1 MQTAF
6 IVITSILFTVFLFST
21 LQDPRRFRNG
31 LFFFAFLTSFAITL
45 LVKYHDTPAGAVI
58 GIAIVLL
65 ILFLVL
71 IVPLLLIING
81 FQMLKKEGHSF
92 SNLLSMFF
100 GMTIFFGEFALFAS
114 YFDSYQS
121 TPLIR
126 GLLFA
131 TGYGIF
137 YASIIFLCFMFYT
150 WIIKILPRRVDY
162 DYVIVLG
169 SGLING
175 DRVSRLL
182 SDRIDRGIAIYNKSM
197 SSCKIIVSGGQ
208 GKDETISEAEAMKR
222 YLIDHEIPEHD
233 ILVEDESKNTMENL
247 TNSKEIIQSRKGR
260 QYTAVVTSNY
270 HIFRAMIY
278 AKRINLPC
286 TGIGARTAFYYWPGA
301 MIREYIALIKYYFWL
316 FLFGYLLTASFLYI
330 PLFSYM

>member
-1 MQTAF
+1 M
-6 IVITSILFTVFLFST
+6 IITSVLFIVFLFST

-31 LFFFAFLTSFAITL
+31 LFFFAFLISHAVTL
-45 LVKYHDTPAGAVI
+45 LVKYHDTAAGTIIAVV
-58 GIAIVLL
+58 IVLL

-92 SNLLSMFF
+92 ANLLSMFF
-100 GMTIFFGEFALFAS
+100 GLTIFFGEFALLTS
-114 YFDSYQS
+114 YFNAYQS
-121 TPLIR
+121 TPLVR

-131 TGYGIF
+131 SGYGIF

-169 SGLING
+169 SGLIGG
-175 DRVSRLL
+175 DKVSRLL
-182 SDRIDRGIAIYNKSM
+182 ADRIDRGIAIYQKSM

-208 GKDETISEAEAMKR
+208 GKDETISEAEAMKQ
-222 YLIDHEIPEHD
+222 YLVEHDIPEHD
-233 ILVEDESKNTMENL
+233 VIMEDESKNTMENL
-247 TNSKEIIQSRKGR
+247 ANSKAIIQSRKGR
-260 QYTAVVTSNY
+260 QHTAVVTSNY

-301 MIREYIALIKYYFWL
+301 MIREYIALVKYFFWL
-316 FLFGYLLTASFLYI
+316 FLFGYLLSATILYI
-330 PLFSYM
+330 PLFFYI

>member
-6 IVITSILFTVFLFST
+6 IIITSVLFIVFLFST

-31 LFFFAFLTSFAITL
+31 LFFFAFLTSLAVTL
-45 LVKYHDTPAGAVI
+45 LVKYHDTPAGTIIAVV
-58 GIAIVLL
+58 IVLL

-81 FQMLKKEGHSF
+81 FQMLKKEGHSL

-100 GMTIFFGEFALFAS
+100 GLTIFFGEFALLTS
-114 YFDSYQS
+114 YFNSYRS
-121 TPLIR
+121 TPLVR

-131 TGYGIF
+131 LGYGIF

-169 SGLING
+169 SGLIGG
-175 DRVSRLL
+175 DKVSRLL
-182 SDRIDRGIAIYNKSM
+182 SDRIDRGIAIYQKSM

-208 GKDETISEAEAMKR
+208 GKDETISEAEAMKK
-222 YLIDHEIPEHD
+222 YLVDHDIPEHD
-233 ILVEDESKNTMENL
+233 VIMEDESKNTMENL
-247 TNSKEIIQSRKGR
+247 ANSKAIIQSRKGR
-260 QYTAVVTSNY
+260 QHTAVVTSNY

-301 MIREYIALIKYYFWL
+301 MIREYIALVKYFFWL
-316 FLFGYLLTASFLYI
+316 FLFGYLLSATILYI
-330 PLFSYM
+330 PLFFYV